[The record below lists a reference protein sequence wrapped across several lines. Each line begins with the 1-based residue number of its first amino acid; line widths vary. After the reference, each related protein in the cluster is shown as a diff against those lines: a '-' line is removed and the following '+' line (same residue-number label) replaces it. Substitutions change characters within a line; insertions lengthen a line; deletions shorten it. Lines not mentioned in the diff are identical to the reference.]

1 MCSDIDNWDNFVY
14 SNYIYEVAIT
24 TSLFTSI
31 RLKYRR
37 YKQNMLLL
45 I

>member
-24 TSLFTSI
+24 TSLFYINASKI
-31 RLKYRR
+31 
-37 YKQNMLLL
+37 
-45 I
+45 

>member
-24 TSLFTSI
+24 TSLFINASKNI
-31 RLKYRR
+31 DAINKYI
-37 YKQNMLLL
+37 YY
-45 I
+45 